1 MSEPTEFK
9 RVVKRIGAP
18 SMSGERQQEKC
29 GYEKNGEEKN
39 TERFSGFLTAV
50 CEDLV
55 C

>member
-1 MSEPTEFK
+1 MSEPTEFG

-18 SMSGERQQEKC
+18 SMSGERQEENC

-50 CEDLV
+50 YKNLV

>member
-1 MSEPTEFK
+1 MSEPTELS

-18 SMSGERQQEKC
+18 SMSGERQEENC

-50 CEDLV
+50 YKDLV

>member
-1 MSEPTEFK
+1 MSEPTEFS

-18 SMSGERQQEKC
+18 SMSGERQEENC

-50 CEDLV
+50 YKNLV

>member
-1 MSEPTEFK
+1 MSEPTEFS

-18 SMSGERQQEKC
+18 SMSGERQEENC

-39 TERFSGFLTAV
+39 TERFTGFLTAV
-50 CEDLV
+50 YKDLV